1 MITASS
7 PLAHVRVTGN
17 TLVITSDS
25 DITYPEDDLLDIVE
39 DKKIIDVLSRKRAT
53 VLTKIEDNMIP
64 RFSQGYIVED
74 TPIFYESDEVEAL
87 VKSCDW
93 SDFMKVKR
101 VKI

>member
-1 MITASS
+1 MITVSS
-7 PLAHVRVTGN
+7 PLADVKVTGN

-25 DITYPEDDLLDIVE
+25 DITYPEDDIIDLLDV
-39 DKKIIDVLSRKRAT
+39 
-53 VLTKIEDNMIP
+53 
-64 RFSQGYIVED
+64 VED

>member
-7 PLAHVRVTGN
+7 PLADVKVTGN

-25 DITYPEDDLLDIVE
+25 DITYLEDDIIDLLDV
-39 DKKIIDVLSRKRAT
+39 
-53 VLTKIEDNMIP
+53 
-64 RFSQGYIVED
+64 VED